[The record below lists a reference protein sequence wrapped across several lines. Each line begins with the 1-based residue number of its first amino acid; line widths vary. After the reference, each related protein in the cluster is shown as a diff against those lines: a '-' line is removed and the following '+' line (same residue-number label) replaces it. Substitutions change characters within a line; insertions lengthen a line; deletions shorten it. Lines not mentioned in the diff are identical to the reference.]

1 MKKPS
6 EHLKKVMQEI
16 QQLASDENADPREA
30 WRLFQENRQELTALF
45 FPNGVGV
52 EWLEEEPD
60 DLGAALPLSCVIAVE
75 PDGLLYRTEDGHE
88 ARIPFEDAYQGW
100 CRTKQLKPRKPKY
113 VCDRARKG
121 KCRLLTFYLEEAVSF
136 CADEADE
143 QRWIEVLNEMQRH
156 GWASMDMD

>member
-6 EHLKKVMQEI
+6 EHLKMVMQEL
-16 QQLASDENADPREA
+16 QQLASDEHADPREA
-30 WRLFQENRQELTALF
+30 WRLFQENRQKLTARF
-45 FPNGVGV
+45 FEHGIGV
-52 EWLEEEPD
+52 EWVEEEPD
-60 DLGAALPLSCVIAVE
+60 DPVAALPLSCVTAVE
-75 PDGLLYRTEDGHE
+75 PDGLLYRMKDGSE
-88 ARIPFEDAYQGW
+88 ARILFDEAHQGW
-100 CRTKQLKPRKPKY
+100 CRSKRLKPRKPKY
-113 VCDRARKG
+113 VCDRMRKG

>member
-16 QQLASDENADPREA
+16 QQLAGDENADPREA
-30 WRLFQENRQELTALF
+30 WRLFQENRQEMTALF

-75 PDGLLYRTEDGHE
+75 PDGLLYRTEDGRE
-88 ARIPFEDAYQGW
+88 VRILFEDAHQGW
-100 CRTKQLKPRKPKY
+100 CRNKRLKPQKPKY

-121 KCRLLTFYLEEAVSF
+121 KCRVLTFYLEEAVSF

-143 QRWIEVLNEMQRH
+143 QRWIEMLNAMQTY